1 MRLPLTREL
10 RLFIALSSERLLIFP
25 NEEWSSDATEQD
37 LEQVINQ
44 LSPSISFSQ
53 DITDNIQTLSTQNAD
68 KSGVTSGFL
77 YVPDLDHDD
86 PCYNISQA
94 YLPANVTRQA
104 NLPPTDFT
112 LIAIAPWINANCT
125 RSYLKA
131 ARSDPNRGFI
141 FYLPDNETSTP
152 PSSSSIWDLEGGGS
166 WRTRNQYPVYAIPGH
181 LGRQL
186 VRQSSMYSG
195 NMTTVPYGHDI
206 ASLPNVDPRDYV
218 RLYTEIDT
226 TSFSTLPQLW
236 MLILIVLAVLV
247 FILGAISAAMHL
259 IQVARRRALRRR
271 VANGEVNLEALGIKR
286 LTVPQEFID
295 DLPIFLYNDEGEKP
309 ILTSPECEKTTA
321 AMAVAKETLGSP
333 TSIAKRPSPSYTDS
347 GVVLGS
353 EVVVVDD
360 DTSGPH
366 SVLPHK
372 FLPYSQ
378 PTCPI
383 CLDDFV
389 SGQTEI
395 RELPCGHI
403 FHPDCIDQFLSSNSS
418 LCPMCKQSALPIGY
432 CPERITNS
440 MVRRERNL
448 RRLRARVRV
457 EDGDANAGHE
467 GAWGRIKHR
476 FTRAS
481 ITDSTHEQEL
491 SSIRPPR
498 LIIPNPTPI
507 HSQTSVLGTEI
518 PQTPT
523 RRRQEMVAARI
534 RDLVSRQGPFQDP
547 EAMPERQRPKW
558 RKSLAKVFPGF

>member
-1 MRLPLTREL
+1 M
-10 RLFIALSSERLLIFP
+10 
-25 NEEWSSDATEQD
+25 
-37 LEQVINQ
+37 
-44 LSPSISFSQ
+44 
-53 DITDNIQTLSTQNAD
+53 
-68 KSGVTSGFL
+68 
-77 YVPDLDHDD
+77 PDLDRYD
-86 PCYNISQA
+86 PCYNISQE
-94 YLPANVTRQA
+94 YLPTNVTRQA
-104 NLPPTDFT
+104 NLPPADFT

-125 RSYLKA
+125 QSYLKA
-131 ARSDPNRGFI
+131 ARFDPNRGFI

-152 PSSSSIWDLEGGGS
+152 PSSSSIWDLGDGGS
-166 WRTRNQYPVYAIPGH
+166 WRTKNQYPVYAIPGH

-206 ASLPNVDPRDYV
+206 ASLPNIDPRDYV

-236 MLILIVLAVLV
+236 MLILIVLAVLI
-247 FILGAISAAMHL
+247 FILAAISAAMHL
-259 IQVARRRALRRR
+259 IQVARRKSLRRR
-271 VANGEVNLEALGIKR
+271 VANGEVNLEALGIQR

-309 ILTSPECEKTTA
+309 ILTSPGFENTTTLT
-321 AMAVAKETLGSP
+321 VEKETRGSS
-333 TSIAKRPSPSYTDS
+333 TSYTDS
-347 GVVLGS
+347 GVVLVS
-353 EVVVVDD
+353 ECVVVDG
-360 DTSGPH
+360 DTSGSP

-383 CLDDFV
+383 CLDDFI
-389 SGQTEI
+389 SGTTEI

-457 EDGDANAGHE
+457 EESGTNVSSE

-476 FTRAS
+476 FTRPS
-481 ITDSTHEQEL
+481 ITNSTYEQEL
-491 SSIRPPR
+491 SSIRPPQ
-498 LIIPNPTPI
+498 LLIPNPTPF
-507 HSQTSVLGTEI
+507 HSQTSVLGNEI

-523 RRRQEMVAARI
+523 RMRQEIVAARI
-534 RDLVSRQGPFQDP
+534 RDLVSRQAPFQDP
-547 EAMPERQRPKW
+547 EAATERQRPKW
-558 RKSLAKVFPGF
+558 RKNLAKVFPGF